1 MRKFSAICSAALLSS
16 VFAFGSFGLLACG
29 SDDDDGEGSGEYA
42 TLQLCVEALKGPEG
56 GKDTK
61 TSIAE
66 CIRDKTI
73 GGMKLSF
80 TAKADC
86 VTYVTTNTTGYMAN
100 AIDQGCQMYIDSK

>member
-1 MRKFSAICSAALLSS
+1 MRKFSAVGSAALLASLLS
-16 VFAFGSFGLLACG
+16 VLSLGLVACG
-29 SDDDDGEGSGEYA
+29 SDDDGEGSAEYA
-42 TLQLCVEALKGPEG
+42 TLQLCVDALKGPEG

-86 VTYVTTNTTGYMAN
+86 VTYVTANTTGFMAN
-100 AIDQGCQMYIDSK
+100 AIDQGCQMYLDSK

>member
-1 MRKFSAICSAALLSS
+1 MRKLSAFCSVALLSS
-16 VFAFGSFGLLACG
+16 LFSFGLLACG
-29 SDDDDGEGSGEYA
+29 SDDEGEGSAEYA

-61 TSIAE
+61 ASISE

-80 TAKADC
+80 PTKAEC
-86 VTYVTTNTTGYMAN
+86 VTYVTANTTGYMAN